1 MSKISA
7 YINFKNNQCAEAMNF
22 YQSVLGGELNLMPL
36 KDSPMKDNFPAEAQ
50 GGILHADLTG
60 PDFNLLGTDMPNSNI
75 EATVGLVSLTITC
88 ATKAEVQQKFARFAE
103 GGQVVH
109 EIMTFFAGTM
119 GNVIDK
125 YGIGWGVFTEE
136 K

>member
-7 YINFKNNQCAEAMNF
+7 YINFKNNQCSEAMNF

-36 KDSPMKDNFPAEAQ
+36 KDSPMKDDFPAEAQ
-50 GGILHADLTG
+50 GGISHADLTG
-60 PDFNLLGTDMPNSNI
+60 SDFNLLGTDMHNPSI
-75 EATVGLVSLTITC
+75 EAVVGLVSLTITC
-88 ATKAEVQQKFARFAE
+88 ANKADVQQKFAQLAE
-103 GGQVVH
+103 GGKVVH
-109 EIMTFFAGTM
+109 EVMTFFAGTM

-136 K
+136 Q

>member
-7 YINFKNNQCAEAMNF
+7 YINFKDNQCSEAMNF
-22 YQSVLGGELNLMPL
+22 YQSILGGELSLMPV
-36 KDSPMKDNFPAEAQ
+36 KDSPMKDNFPVEAQ

-60 PDFNLLGTDMPNSNI
+60 TDFSLLGTDMSNPNI
-75 EATVGLVSLTITC
+75 EAVVGLVSLTITC
-88 ATKAEVQQKFARFAE
+88 ASKADVQEKFTRLAE
-103 GGQVVH
+103 GGKVVH

-125 YGIGWGVFTEE
+125 YGISWGVFTEE
-136 K
+136 Q

>member
-7 YINFKNNQCAEAMNF
+7 YINFKDNQCSEAMNF
-22 YQSVLGGELNLMPL
+22 YQSILGGELSLMPV
-36 KDSPMKDNFPAEAQ
+36 KDSPMKDNFPVEAQ

-60 PDFNLLGTDMPNSNI
+60 TDFSLLGTDMPNPNI
-75 EATVGLVSLTITC
+75 EAIVGLVSLTITC
-88 ATKAEVQQKFARFAE
+88 ASKTELQEKFTRLAE
-103 GGQVVH
+103 GGKVVH

-119 GNVIDK
+119 GNVIDT

-136 K
+136 R

>member
-7 YINFKNNQCAEAMNF
+7 YINFKNNQCAEAMTF
-22 YQSVLGGELNLMPL
+22 YQGILGGELSLMPV

-50 GGILHADLTG
+50 GGILHADLAG
-60 PDFNLLGTDMPNSNI
+60 SDFNLLGTDMTNPNI
-75 EATVGLVSLTITC
+75 EAVVGLVSLTITC
-88 ATKAEVQQKFARFAE
+88 ASKAEVNEKFAQLAK
-103 GGQVVH
+103 GGKVVH
-109 EIMTFFAGTM
+109 EVMTFFAGTM

-136 K
+136 Q

>member
-7 YINFKNNQCAEAMNF
+7 YINFKNNQCREAMAF
-22 YQSVLGGELNLMPL
+22 YQSVIGGELNLTPV
-36 KDSPMKDNFPAEAQ
+36 KDSPMKDMFPAEVQ

-60 PDFNLLGTDMPNSNI
+60 SDFNLLGTDMANSNI
-75 EATVGLVSLTITC
+75 EATVGIVSLTITC
-88 ATKAEVQQKFARFAE
+88 ANKAEVQEKFSQLAQ
-103 GGQVVH
+103 GGKVVH
-109 EIMTFFAGTM
+109 EVMTFYAGTM

-125 YGIGWGVFTEE
+125 YGVGWGVFTEE

>member
-7 YINFKNNQCAEAMNF
+7 YINFKNNQCAEAMTL
-22 YQSVLGGELNLMPL
+22 YQSLLGGELNLMPL

-60 PDFNLLGTDMPNSNI
+60 SDFNLLGTDMHNPNI

-88 ATKAEVQQKFARFAE
+88 TSKADVNEKFAKLAE
-103 GGQVVH
+103 GGKVVH
-109 EIMTFFAGTM
+109 EVMTFFAGTM

-125 YGIGWGVFTEE
+125 YGVGWGIFTEE
-136 K
+136 Q

>member
-7 YINFKNNQCAEAMNF
+7 YINFKNNQCSEAMAF
-22 YQSVLGGELNLMPL
+22 YQSILGGDLNLMPV
-36 KDSPMKDNFPAEAQ
+36 KDSPMKDNFPAETQ

-60 PDFNLLGTDMPNSNI
+60 TDFNLLGTDMPNPNI
-75 EATVGLVSLTITC
+75 EAVVGLVSLTITC
-88 ATKAEVQQKFARFAE
+88 DNKADVQKKFAQLAE
-103 GGQVVH
+103 GGKVVH
-109 EIMTFFAGTM
+109 EVMTFFAGTM

-136 K
+136 Q